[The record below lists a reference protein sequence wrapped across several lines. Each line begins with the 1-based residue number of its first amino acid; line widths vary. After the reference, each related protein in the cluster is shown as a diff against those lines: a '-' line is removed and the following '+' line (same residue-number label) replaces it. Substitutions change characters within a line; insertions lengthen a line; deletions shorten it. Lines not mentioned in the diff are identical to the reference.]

1 MAHADPHPRTW
12 LGSDARLARF
22 VARPVQSFLAVE
34 AAGGILLVA
43 ATVVALVWANSPWR
57 EAYEQLIHTHLSL
70 SVGSFHIDES
80 LQHVVNDGLMALFFF
95 VVGLEIK
102 RELVAGELRD
112 RRAAVLPAVAA
123 LGGMVVPAGVF
134 LAFNLGGSGEH
145 GWGIPMATDIAFA
158 LGVVALLGRRV
169 PPPLKVFLLTLA
181 IVDDIGAIVVIAV
194 FYSDGIRW
202 AWFVE
207 ALVVLGLI
215 VVAQRA
221 RVRSLVVYVVLGVA
235 AWLFVFESGVH
246 ATIAGVVL
254 GLLTPAKPLLPEV
267 EAEAIVDQLEGRSD
281 LTAADVRRVEFL
293 VRESVPPTERL
304 EHALHPWTSYLI
316 VPLFAF
322 ANAGIV
328 LTGDAVA
335 DPSSVLVG
343 VVLGLVLGKTVGIS
357 VFSWVAV
364 KLGWGV
370 LPEGVRFSQLVGI
383 AALGGIGFTVS
394 LFITALAFEGE
405 PLLADQA
412 KIGIL
417 VASVLAAAIGSI
429 ALTLTAR
436 RPHP

>member
-1 MAHADPHPRTW
+1 
-12 LGSDARLARF
+12 
-22 VARPVQSFLAVE
+22 V
-34 AAGGILLVA
+34 
-43 ATVVALVWANSPWR
+43 
-57 EAYEQLIHTHLSL
+57 
-70 SVGSFHIDES
+70 
-80 LQHVVNDGLMALFFF
+80 HV
-95 VVGLEIK
+95 
-102 RELVAGELRD
+102 
-112 RRAAVLPAVAA
+112 
-123 LGGMVVPAGVF
+123 
-134 LAFNLGGSGEH
+134 
-145 GWGIPMATDIAFA
+145 
-158 LGVVALLGRRV
+158 
-169 PPPLKVFLLTLA
+169 
-181 IVDDIGAIVVIAV
+181 
-194 FYSDGIRW
+194 
-202 AWFVE
+202 
-207 ALVVLGLI
+207 
-215 VVAQRA
+215 
-221 RVRSLVVYVVLGVA
+221 
-235 AWLFVFESGVH
+235 
-246 ATIAGVVL
+246 TIAGVVL